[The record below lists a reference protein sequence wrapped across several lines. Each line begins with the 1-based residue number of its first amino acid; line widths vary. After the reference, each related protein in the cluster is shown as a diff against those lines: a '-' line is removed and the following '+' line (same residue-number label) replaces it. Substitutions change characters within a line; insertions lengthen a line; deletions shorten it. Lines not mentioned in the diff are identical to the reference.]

1 MLSGRYRSSRQQA
14 EAALQVAR
22 EAGAQLEETQ
32 ILATLGFDLAF
43 LGESASGVSALE
55 RAQVIAE
62 ELGNPDDIGRA
73 YLNRAELLSGPLNR
87 LAEAA
92 EIAERGVARVR
103 QLGLERTYGV
113 ALQAIAVN
121 TLFRLGRWSEADVFL
136 RQALAA
142 KPTGTAAIDLCLAR
156 AKLSVGRGEFAAAE
170 SDLRAVEAL
179 AAGGLGLQYEAPL
192 LTLRAGLDLWL
203 GHPQRARE
211 AVNRGIMASINGSD
225 DVWLLA
231 PLIWHG
237 LRAEADLAAAAAVAR
252 DRAGHDAATTMAAGL
267 WAQVQSLGDD
277 SLDAAPSIRLA
288 IEAYL
293 RMCEGEARRARGDS
307 DPDVWAEAAKRWQEL
322 QQPYPAAYARWREA
336 EALLGQRSRS
346 ARAAESLRAA
356 HRVAVSL
363 GAAPFRREVESLA
376 SRARIFLVE
385 GGTEE
390 RTPTAGAEQLPPAPP
405 DQSAP
410 APDRRA
416 ARAAAKGRYRLSDR
430 ELDVWLQ
437 LPAGLSNNQIGE
449 RLFIS
454 GKTVSVHVTNILRK
468 LEVKTRVQA
477 IALAYQLGMVD
488 PPPQ

>member
-1 MLSGRYRSSRQQA
+1 
-14 EAALQVAR
+14 
-22 EAGAQLEETQ
+22 
-32 ILATLGFDLAF
+32 
-43 LGESASGVSALE
+43 
-55 RAQVIAE
+55 
-62 ELGNPDDIGRA
+62 
-73 YLNRAELLSGPLNR
+73 
-87 LAEAA
+87 
-92 EIAERGVARVR
+92 VARVR

-136 RQALAA
+136 RQAFAA
-142 KPTGTAAIDLCLAR
+142 KPTGTAAINLCLAR

-237 LRAEADLAAAAAVAR
+237 LRAEADLAAAAGLAR

-356 HRVAVSL
+356 HQVAVSL
-363 GAAPFRREVESLA
+363 GATPFRREVESLA
-376 SRARIFLVE
+376 SRARISLVE

-390 RTPTAGAEQLPPAPP
+390 RTPTTAAEPLPPAPP
-405 DQSAP
+405 DQTP
-410 APDRRA
+410 RVPDRA
-416 ARAAAKGRYRLSDR
+416 SARAAAKGRYRLSDR

-437 LPAGLSNNQIGE
+437 LPVGLSNNQIGE